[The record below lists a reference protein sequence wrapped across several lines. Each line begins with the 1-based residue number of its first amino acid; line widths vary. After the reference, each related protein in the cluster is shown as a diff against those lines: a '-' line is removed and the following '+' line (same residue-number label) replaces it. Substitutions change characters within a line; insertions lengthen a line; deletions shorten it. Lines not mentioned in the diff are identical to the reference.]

1 MGLKHSEA
9 GMMKTVVVLA
19 IMASLAGIAVGV
31 ATQNGGAATGAR
43 TVTTAVSTSSSTPEA
58 ATHPAAAAAG
68 TAAGTG
74 NAILSSASSQAGLPY
89 CYGGGG
95 IHGPGRETNISS
107 EPGCAPPKVGYDC
120 MSLAQYAVYQGTG
133 QQVVL
138 PDNGARPPAGTFLSP
153 QGTEAGDQ
161 AGLLPGDV
169 VFFGGTIRS
178 YKHSG
183 IYAGDG
189 EVWDALD
196 NNIPVGEH
204 TFAVLYSD
212 YGNVYDGA
220 YRYLSIATTP
230 LPVGTT
236 QKSYS
241 ATLHATGGPLPYT
254 WSPAG
259 SKPLPPGLKLGT
271 TGVISGKATRAG
283 AFSFEVKAVDTR
295 TATTPRQTA
304 QRSLTIRIT

>member
-31 ATQNGGAATGAR
+31 ATQTGGAVAQAR
-43 TVTTAVSTSSSTPEA
+43 TATAAVSISSSTPKT
-58 ATHPAAAAAG
+58 THPAAA

-74 NAILSSASSQAGLPY
+74 NAILSSAASQAGLPY

-138 PDNGARPPAGTFLSP
+138 PDNGARPPAGTFLPP

-169 VFFGGTIRS
+169 VFFGGTIHS

-189 EVWDALD
+189 NVWDALD
-196 NNIPVGEH
+196 NNIPVREH
-204 TFAVLYSD
+204 MFAALYSD

-220 YRYLSIATTP
+220 YRYFSIATTP

-241 ATLHATGGPLPYT
+241 ATLHATGGPSPYT

-283 AFSFEVKAVDTR
+283 TFSFEVRAVDTR